1 MKIRTISATV
11 YVAVLLIFYLL
22 KIFVHP
28 LCFDVLTYAFAVIG
42 TFEMLR
48 AVKEKTTKAQRV
60 LVTVFAFLC
69 VPAVALA
76 ENFGCGVIALSAC
89 ALVLAL
95 AIISLLV
102 FDYQNTNL
110 ENTGVALLSGVY
122 PSVLVSFLVLVN
134 YMQAP
139 AVLAEFALNSNLFI
153 PLIFAISPLS
163 DVFAYL
169 VGCSLKKVFPKK
181 LSPNISPNKTVVG
194 AIGALVGG
202 VVASGAVY
210 GIYGAVAGSF
220 ADMQIWLPIFLVLGL
235 VGALVTMFGD
245 LVESA
250 IKRKQGIK
258 DMGKIMPG
266 HGGVLDRI
274 DGTMF
279 TAMAVYFLFQCIY
292 LFF

>member
-1 MKIRTISATV
+1 MKIRSISATV

-48 AVKEKTTKAQRV
+48 AVKEKTTKAQRGI
-60 LVTVFAFLC
+60 VTAFAFLC
-69 VPAVALA
+69 VPAVAVA
-76 ENFGCGVIALSAC
+76 ETFGFGVIALSAC

-95 AIISLLV
+95 AVISLLV
-102 FDYQNTNL
+102 FDYRNTNL
-110 ENTGVALLSGVY
+110 ENLGVALLSGIY

-134 YMQAP
+134 HMQAP
-139 AVLAEFALNSNLFI
+139 TALADFAFNSNLFI

-181 LSPNISPNKTVVG
+181 LAPSISPNKTVVG

-202 VVASGAVY
+202 IVASGAVY
-210 GIYGAVAGSF
+210 GIYNAVAGSF
-220 ADMQIWLPIFLVLGL
+220 ADMQIWLPVFLGLGL

-274 DGTMF
+274 DGTVFM
-279 TAMAVYFLFQCIY
+279 AMAVYFLFQCIY